1 MSKVVSNESYANY
14 LTKSKKSFSLVELA
28 IYIVAVGVLTG
39 VAVGGMEVVNNAKVQ
54 KVMEEMDSY
63 KTAMYLFQSTFGAL
77 PGNVTESLCKD
88 TNEFNNLSA
97 PGQTDAEGIYCAT
110 DTTGK
115 TGAKSRTVAS
125 GNETLLATETSQNSF
140 LNSMRF
146 LVASGIKS
154 DAARTN
160 LYSNPLVTGTEPTDD
175 VVPTTYTRDVIKATQ
190 GVSSY
195 SAEATYSYV
204 GFSGTKDGMAM
215 IRGLEK
221 AGELSGTSSVVKKSI
236 SGKNVL
242 VMYYNYAT
250 TPSGVFT
257 PVMAKKLSLKVDNN
271 TSPADG
277 KLLAVRQGQVSTEST
292 DATVCYSGTS
302 FVNSKDATKGC
313 NLIYVL

>member
-1 MSKVVSNESYANY
+1 MSKVVFNESYANY

-97 PGQTDAEGIYCAT
+97 PGSTDAEGKYCDA
-110 DTTGK
+110 
-115 TGAKSRTVAS
+115 SRTVATA
-125 GNETLLATETSQNSF
+125 NETLMATETSQNSF

-146 LVASGIKS
+146 LVASGIKT

-160 LYSNPLVTGTEPTDD
+160 LYEQILDTEPTADAT
-175 VVPTTYTRDVIKATQ
+175 PSTYTQTQIKKSQ

-195 SAEATYSYV
+195 SADATYSYV
-204 GFSGTKDGMAM
+204 GFSGAKEGMAM
-215 IRGLEK
+215 IKGLEE
-221 AGELSGTSSVVKKSI
+221 AGELSAGNSVQKSI

-250 TPSGVFT
+250 TSSGVFT

-277 KLLAVRQGQVSTEST
+277 KLLAVRQGQTSAAST
-292 DATVCYSGTS
+292 DTTVCYSGTT
-302 FVNSKDATKGC
+302 FVNSKDTTKGC
-313 NLIYVL
+313 NIIYVL

>member
-1 MSKVVSNESYANY
+1 MSKVVFNESYANY

-77 PGNVTESLCKD
+77 PGNVTESLCND

-97 PGQTDAEGIYCAT
+97 PGSTDAEGKYCDA
-110 DTTGK
+110 
-115 TGAKSRTVAS
+115 SRTVATA
-125 GNETLLATETSQNSF
+125 NETLMATETSQNSF

-146 LVASGIKS
+146 LVASGIKT

-160 LYSNPLVTGTEPTDD
+160 LYEQILDTEPTADAT
-175 VVPTTYTRDVIKATQ
+175 PSTYTQTQIKKSQ

-195 SAEATYSYV
+195 SADATYSYV
-204 GFSGTKDGMAM
+204 GFSGAKEGMAM
-215 IRGLEK
+215 IKGLEE
-221 AGELSGTSSVVKKSI
+221 AGELSAGNSVQKSI

-250 TPSGVFT
+250 TSSGVFT

-277 KLLAVRQGQVSTEST
+277 KLLAVRQGQTSAAST
-292 DATVCYSGTS
+292 DTTVCYSGTT
-302 FVNSKDATKGC
+302 FVNSKDTTKGC

>member
-97 PGQTDAEGIYCAT
+97 PGGTDAEGIYCAT

-125 GNETLLATETSQNSF
+125 ANETLLATETSQNSF

-160 LYSNPLVTGTEPTDD
+160 LYTSILDTEPTTD
-175 VVPTTYTRDVIKATQ
+175 VAPTTYTREQIRNSQ

-195 SAEATYSYV
+195 SADATYSYV
-204 GFSGTKDGMAM
+204 GFSGSKDGMGM
-215 IRGLEK
+215 IRGLEN
-221 AGELSGTSSVVKKSI
+221 AGELSGDNVVKKNI

-242 VMYYNYAT
+242 VMYYNYASA
-250 TPSGVFT
+250 PSGVFT

-277 KLLAVRQGQVSTEST
+277 KLLAVRQGQTSAEST
-292 DATVCYSGTS
+292 DTTVCYSGSS